1 MKKKR
6 VKRKNYKQQQNMLAT
21 CEMMVIHSL
30 LTGTSFCLRMSEF
43 WIEFS
48 SLKHGDQPGFCIS
61 VICYFLAI
69 APDKKEYQVSIFS
82 YFLHENIYGGN
93 SLEVPHRGTSNEY
106 LPQILNAKIR
116 KILSM
121 FLYFQNVKSDL
132 IKLVHSIG
140 FNISDSGAVSRT
152 SKEKDLD
159 FVKGDVLEISKYT
172 TTKTLESRTIVK
184 IKAVLLAGLYPNI
197 AKVSYTP
204 RVDAAVNTEQTA
216 CVGDSAQG
224 PVHVHPSSVNRF
236 LQANGWLVFHQK
248 VSKSSTI
255 FT

>member
-1 MKKKR
+1 M
-6 VKRKNYKQQQNMLAT
+6 
-21 CEMMVIHSL
+21 
-30 LTGTSFCLRMSEF
+30 
-43 WIEFS
+43 
-48 SLKHGDQPGFCIS
+48 
-61 VICYFLAI
+61 
-69 APDKKEYQVSIFS
+69 
-82 YFLHENIYGGN
+82 
-93 SLEVPHRGTSNEY
+93 PHRGTSNEY
-106 LPQILNAKIR
+106 VPQILNAKIR

-140 FNISDSGAVSRT
+140 FTISDSRAVSRT

-172 TTKTLESRTIVK
+172 TTKTLDLRTIAK

-204 RVDAAVNTEQTA
+204 RVDAAVNTEQIA

-248 VSKSSTI
+248 VSKLSTI